1 MQYPLGKD
9 VVFIIESDISI
20 THPVFGL
27 NILQAKRE
35 GSKLIVADSRETKLT
50 RHSTTHLKMRQGTSV
65 ALLNGI
71 MKIIIDMGLFNR
83 GIVSRTQG
91 FSELE
96 KGLKDYIP
104 ENVLKDYRDSRR
116 GTCICCRDYCKG

>member
-1 MQYPLGKD
+1 MKYPLGRD

-50 RHSTTHLKMRQGTSV
+50 RHSTTHLKMRRGTSV

-71 MKIIIDMGLFNR
+71 MKIIIDNGLFNR
-83 GIVSRTQG
+83 AIVSKTPG
-91 FSELE
+91 
-96 KGLKDYIP
+96 
-104 ENVLKDYRDSRR
+104 VLRIRKRP
-116 GTCICCRDYCKG
+116 